1 MTEGGPG
8 VSLINANEG
17 KWRYNLKGKTEMML
31 GQESDSTIV
40 VRKAGPMTI
49 G

>member
-1 MTEGGPG
+1 LTEGGLD
-8 VSLINANEG
+8 VSLVKANEG

-40 VRKAGPMTI
+40 VRKIGPMTI